1 MVTLAKVAVSIH
13 PTPDAIGDGWVAA
26 TGELARP
33 AARTYALPRLRRR
46 ALPYADGLLTW
57 TAAAVSVVAFGIF
70 LRTLLP
76 SAGFW
81 DTAEAQTV
89 PHTLSIFHPTGFPT
103 YAMLGWLWSQIPLG
117 DVAWRMNALSAVCIA
132 ASAGLVVLITGH
144 LVDERNP
151 GLRATAAAI
160 GGAVFA
166 FAEETWAIAV
176 RADVHA
182 LNTLFV
188 ALLIWLLFCWRAAEW
203 SGARRAGR
211 WLMAAALVFGVAL
224 GNHPLVGL
232 MAFGIAA
239 WLFIVDPGLW
249 RRWKLW
255 AGCIGLLLLGLASY
269 LYIPIR
275 ALTPPEPPLFYA
287 RPNTLD
293 RMRYLIFAE
302 QFHSLFDFS
311 NVLGSI
317 GNKWPDASSVLG
329 RQYLGPGWVLAAIG
343 AATLAVRHL
352 GAFFF
357 LGLIVVADIVYSMN
371 FNDGDINRYYVPAL
385 VATAPMIGVAV
396 AMIGGAIARTAA
408 QASRR
413 FAGTASRRRLA
424 STAAVATLSL
434 AMALPVGA
442 VVVNYQPADQSDNRV
457 ADQWVESVYRA
468 LPQKAVIIS
477 WWSYSTPLWYH
488 RWILGERP
496 DVTIIDERNIL
507 DDGYG
512 TIDLAIS
519 TFLRKAVPV
528 YVVPPDWDRDRLVAT
543 FSTEWV
549 PTIPLFSSLLHI
561 KSQPPS

>member
-13 PTPDAIGDGWVAA
+13 PASDALGEGWDAA
-26 TGELARP
+26 TGELVRP
-33 AARTYALPRLRRR
+33 APARQLVLPRLRRT
-46 ALPYADGLLTW
+46 ALPYADGLLSW
-57 TAAAVSVVAFGIF
+57 TAAAVTIVSFGIF

-103 YAMLGWLWSQIPLG
+103 YAILGWLWSQIPVG
-117 DVAWRMNALSAVCIA
+117 DVAWRMNLLSAVCVSL
-132 ASAGLVVLITGH
+132 SAGLVVLITGH
-144 LVDERNP
+144 LVAERHP
-151 GLRATAAAI
+151 GVRIAAAMVA
-160 GGAVFA
+160 GSAFA

-188 ALLIWLLFCWRAAEW
+188 ALLVWLLFCWRAAEW
-203 SGARRAGR
+203 SGAPRAGR
-211 WLMAAALVFGVAL
+211 WLLASALVFGIAL

-239 WLFIVDPGLW
+239 WLFIVDPGFW
-249 RRWKLW
+249 RRWRLI
-255 AGCIGLLLLGLASY
+255 AACIGLLLLGLATY
-269 LYIPIR
+269 LYIPLR

-311 NVLGSI
+311 NLLGSI
-317 GNKWPDASSVLG
+317 GDKWPDASATLG
-329 RQYLGPGWVLAAIG
+329 RQYLGPGWVLAAVG
-343 AATLAVRHL
+343 AATLAVRQL

-357 LGLIVVADIVYSMN
+357 LGMIVAADIVYSMN
-371 FNDGDINRYYVPAL
+371 FNDGDINRYYLPAL
-385 VATAPMIGVAV
+385 VASAPMIGVAV
-396 AMIGGAIARTAA
+396 AMIAGSVARVAA
-408 QASRR
+408 QTSRR
-413 FAGTASRRRLA
+413 WAGIAGRRRLA
-424 STAAVATLSL
+424 STAGAAIVTLGL
-434 AMALPVGA
+434 ALPLVTL
-442 VVVNYQPADQSDNRV
+442 VVNYQPADQSDNRV
-457 ADQWVESVYRA
+457 ADQWVASVYSA
-468 LPQKAVIIS
+468 LPQNAVIIS

-512 TIDLAIS
+512 TIDVAIDA
-519 TFLRKAVPV
+519 FLGKRPV
-528 YVVPPDWDRDRLVAT
+528 YVVPPDWERDRIVDAH
-543 FSTEWV
+543 STEWV

-561 KSQPPS
+561 LDQPPS